1 MGAAHTCLLHGAG
14 RMTRKRNTMKIAIIG
29 SGIAGLT
36 AAWLLDQN
44 HEVTI
49 FEKNKVLG
57 GHALTVDFEIN
68 GRKTFANP
76 AAGYITPNIYPFFLK
91 LLHILDVKTIPVSAS
106 VTVYSKAL
114 RRASMLTPRMSLKRL
129 MKLADPRIFPRL
141 LEVQRVLFKAK
152 KFDLEDDWMTTLEDF
167 MDEQLVSA
175 YTRTE
180 IIYPWVSA
188 VCEVTIEEV
197 KKFSARAALRYPVGA
212 QFGTQNFELWE
223 VENGIAAYIPPLLA
237 TLRKTQVQA
246 GSGIQAIERKDRQ
259 YILTDSSNTK
269 HSFDHVIFASQG
281 HDTKKIIDT
290 LSGADELQNVLSEFK
305 YLPARIAVH
314 GDTSYMPPKRVDW
327 STYNSMYDGKNCE
340 ATIWCPE
347 DGEHE
352 YFKSWVIFAKE
363 LPKKLY
369 SVHEFNHPVLTP
381 QHYHAQAKLKP
392 LNGQDNLWFVG
403 SYTQDIDSHESGVL
417 SAMEVAQKLDPE
429 SENLKLLQ

>member
-1 MGAAHTCLLHGAG
+1 
-14 RMTRKRNTMKIAIIG
+14 MKIAIIG

-49 FEKNKVLG
+49 FEKNEVLG
-57 GHALTVDFEIN
+57 GHALTVNFEIN

-114 RRASMLTPRMSLKRL
+114 RRVTLLTPRMSLKRL

-141 LEVQRVLFKAK
+141 IEVQRTLFAAK
-152 KFDLEDDWMTTLEDF
+152 KFDLEDDWMTTLEEF
-167 MDEQLVSA
+167 MNQKRVSQ
-175 YTRTE
+175 YVRNQ

-188 VCEVTIEEV
+188 VGEVTIEEI
-197 KKFSARAALRYPVGA
+197 KGFSARAALRYPVGA

-223 VENGIAAYIPPLLA
+223 IENGIAAYIQPLLD
-237 TLRKTQVQA
+237 TLRTRQVKA
-246 GSGIQAIERKDRQ
+246 GSGIRAIQRKDNQ

-269 HSFDHVIFASQG
+269 HTFDHVVLASPAPE
-281 HDTKKIIDT
+281 TKRIIDT
-290 LSGADELQNVLSEFK
+290 LAGADELQSILASFK
-305 YLPARIAVH
+305 YCSARIAVH
-314 GDTSYMPPKRVDW
+314 GDTSYMPPKKVDW
-327 STYNSMYDGKNCE
+327 STYNSMYDGENCE

-352 YFKSWVIFAKE
+352 YFKSWVTFKDRM
-363 LPKKLY
+363 PKNLY
-369 SVHEFNHPVLTP
+369 SVHEFTHPVLTP
-381 QHYHAQAKLKP
+381 AHYHAQAKLKP
-392 LNGQDNLWFVG
+392 LNGRDNLWFVG

-417 SAMEVAQKLDPE
+417 SAIEIAQKLDPE
-429 SENLKLLQ
+429 SENLKTLE